1 MKAKPSNSSKR
12 IKAVREQFITILEGV
27 LFNEGNLEATKKDI
41 KNLLEHKITEKE
53 FKKSL
58 LVRRGEMMEE
68 LLLMIPYFLNLTKAN
83 IGAEI
88 PISKQCS
95 EGEKE
100 RLKLMIKEREALLT
114 QVAKRVQK
122 ISERMGET
130 SNDSEKLDS
139 QKENSHQ
146 CTQIFTLDGSNIAR
160 HNRGSEIASIKDVI
174 GTKNRLVNLGVPKK
188 NIFIIFGS
196 ALYHYISKD
205 EMPLYRDLLK
215 DRNCVQA
222 PAGADDDWFIL
233 QHALKNNSYIITNDH
248 YKEYRERS
256 EEYEEFIESHSIRY
270 NIIGEE
276 IYFQEGFM
284 ERNHSVSLPS

>member
-1 MKAKPSNSSKR
+1 VKAKPNNRSKR
-12 IKAVREQFITILEGV
+12 IKAIREQFITLLEGV
-27 LFNEGNLEATKKDI
+27 LFNEENLEGTKKDI

-53 FKKSL
+53 FKRSL

-83 IGAEI
+83 IDAGI
-88 PISKQCS
+88 PISNQCS

-100 RLKLMIKEREALLT
+100 RLELMIKEREALLT

-130 SNDSEKLDS
+130 SNDSERSNAHLEGSPRTS
-139 QKENSHQ
+139 QF
-146 CTQIFTLDGSNIAR
+146 FTLDGSNIAR
-160 HNRGSEIASIKDVI
+160 HNRGSEMASIRDVI
-174 GTKNRLVNLGVPKK
+174 GTKNRLLHLGVPEK

-215 DRNCVQA
+215 DRNCAQA

-233 QHALKNNSYIITNDH
+233 QHAIKHNSYIITNDH
-248 YKEYRERS
+248 YKEYREKG
-256 EEYEEFIESHSIRY
+256 EQYEEFIESHSIRY
-270 NIIGEE
+270 NIIGED

-284 ERNHSVSLPS
+284 ERNH